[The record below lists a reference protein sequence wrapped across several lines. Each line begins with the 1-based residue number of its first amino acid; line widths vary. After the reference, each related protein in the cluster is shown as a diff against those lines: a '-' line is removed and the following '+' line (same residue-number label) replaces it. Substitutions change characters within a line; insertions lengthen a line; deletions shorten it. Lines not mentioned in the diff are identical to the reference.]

1 MGDLESYQQTAS
13 GAECS
18 DSGGSS
24 LPPSPKP
31 AVMWAGSRRKI
42 SDSLLVPSRSRPL
55 SRLRAQHS
63 CPEST
68 CTHNCKVQEGQTHT
82 HPPLLHSST
91 VYYPPLAHQSSVVA
105 APSTVTAAPPANH
118 ATCHCHS
125 EQLEL
130 LNQKLAAAEE
140 VNVFHSIPSACAE
153 CDDSLP
159 FSGASSIPLCCV
171 LFPATLLHQLFF
183 HPLSPYLA
191 IYFLVY
197 LSILLFPNSYAI
209 PFREFCFLPFS
220 VHAKTNV
227 IYLTLLSLL

>member
-42 SDSLLVPSRSRPL
+42 SDSLLVPSRSRPI

-68 CTHNCKVQEGQTHT
+68 CTLNCKVQEGQTHT

-105 APSTVTAAPPANH
+105 APNAVTAALPANH

-125 EQLEL
+125 EQMEL

-140 VNVFHSIPSACAE
+140 VNV
-153 CDDSLP
+153 
-159 FSGASSIPLCCV
+159 
-171 LFPATLLHQLFF
+171 TLFF
-183 HPLSPYLA
+183 EL
-191 IYFLVY
+191 IYK
-197 LSILLFPNSYAI
+197 
-209 PFREFCFLPFS
+209 S
-220 VHAKTNV
+220 VHVCTV
-227 IYLTLLSLL
+227 HQ